1 VEKGIRYQEKYF
13 DKYRFPGIIEQKA
26 HFHRMVTSGIGLL
39 KTRIFRI
46 SSPLFLVVLIS
57 LHAPAS
63 LGSDLPLSPP
73 IPEEKPGDINFSHNG
88 DQEIPPQDT
97 IVAALVKSWAKFWG
111 YWDYLVWKDLSQ
123 NWSQYG
129 ASPIFI
135 DTTLLNKESF
145 NHQDLT
151 DIGPDMLI
159 ISGPSG
165 AWKRFSQ
172 EEIEAVRDYA
182 EGGHNVLGTYTLLFY
197 AYGDTTVDNRGLA
210 SIFGLDSTLA
220 YSLRDFDRR
229 YHFNQGEYVFEGM
242 ESPYKSGGYNLSQV
256 PDKGSWSS
264 GDLVSSRVAAAS
276 LDSLA
281 IVTFYPAGSYAA
293 FFISSMPEYEGGE
306 TDKQFLYNAISYQGP
321 TDVEEP
327 ENSVF
332 PRQFA
337 LLQNYPNPFNLSTIF
352 EYHLPQDC
360 EVTLEVFNLLGQRV
374 AVLVNARQTAG
385 HKAVGWDGGSL
396 ASGTYFYQLRA
407 GDFLTVKPLLILK

>member
-1 VEKGIRYQEKYF
+1 LLKISIFGI
-13 DKYRFPGIIEQKA
+13 
-26 HFHRMVTSGIGLL
+26 IGLL
-39 KTRIFRI
+39 FAIVGIGFGFDRQ
-46 SSPLFLVVLIS
+46 
-57 LHAPAS
+57 
-63 LGSDLPLSPP
+63 LSPP
-73 IPEEKPGDINFSHNG
+73 IPEKNT
-88 DQEIPPQDT
+88 QEVNVAHDGNPEVLPQDT
-97 IVAALVKSWAKFWG
+97 IVAALVKSWAKVWG
-111 YWDYLVWKDLSQ
+111 YWDYLVWGDLNQ

-129 ASPIFI
+129 ATPIFI

-145 NHQDLT
+145 NHQDLA
-151 DIGPDMLI
+151 DVGADMLI

-165 AWKRFSQ
+165 GWKRFSQ

-182 EGGHNVLGTYTLLFY
+182 EAGHNVLGTYTLLFY

-242 ESPYKSGGYNLSQV
+242 ESPYKSEGYRLSQV
-256 PDKGSWSS
+256 PDKGFWSS
-264 GDLVSSRVAAAS
+264 ADLVSGRVAAAS
-276 LDSLA
+276 LDNLG
-281 IVTFYPAGSYAA
+281 IVAFYPAGKYVA
-293 FFISSMPEYEGGE
+293 FYVSSMPEYEGGE

-332 PRQFA
+332 PREFA

-374 AVLVNARQTAG
+374 AVLVSARQAAG
-385 HKAVGWDGGSL
+385 HKAVGWHSGSL
-396 ASGTYFYQLRA
+396 ASGTYFYRLRA